1 MKRDENSIYLQYLDE
16 KTFLRLSNDPKTHKV
31 DELMILHPPPPEKM
45 RIRKVEKLVTNLNYK
60 KACEVHIKVLN
71 QVLKHGLKLERYTGL
86 LDLNKVIG

>member
-1 MKRDENSIYLQYLDE
+1 
-16 KTFLRLSNDPKTHKV
+16 
-31 DELMILHPPPPEKM
+31 M

-71 QVLKHGLKLERYTGL
+71 QVLKHGLKLERYIGL